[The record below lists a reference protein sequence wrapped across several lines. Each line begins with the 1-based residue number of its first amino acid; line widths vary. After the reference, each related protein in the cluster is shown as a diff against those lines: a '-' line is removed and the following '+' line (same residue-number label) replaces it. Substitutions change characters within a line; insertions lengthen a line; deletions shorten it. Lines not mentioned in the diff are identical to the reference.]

1 MTDRQRQVLD
11 SMKKG
16 VWYTAR
22 SLGTN
27 EICMNGLRTLQ
38 LVKRRQG
45 PNFKSGGST
54 LNVRWEYTKA

>member
-1 MTDRQRQVLD
+1 MTDRQRQVLE

-38 LVKRRQG
+38 LVKRRQSPG
-45 PNFKSGGST
+45 FEAGNFT
-54 LNVRWEYTKA
+54 LNQRWEYTRA